1 MLLREQNVCLNI
13 GEQAPDFIL
22 PDQNGKDVR
31 LSDFRGRKNVVVAL
45 HPGDL
50 SSGCKDSFR
59 FYQQYIAQFDQADAQ
74 VLAINM
80 APVESNKAWIDEIG
94 ELGFPVLADYVP
106 LGDATLKFDCFV
118 PKEGYGKRAVFLV
131 DKEGNL
137 RHIEVLK
144 ATGNACPDMSRMLD
158 ILHEMN

>member
-13 GEQAPDFIL
+13 GEKAPDFIL
-22 PDQNGKDVR
+22 PDQNGMDVS
-31 LSDFRGRKNVVVAL
+31 LSEFRGRKNVLVGL

-50 SSGCKDSFR
+50 NSGCKDSFR
-59 FYQQYIAQFDQADAQ
+59 FYQQYLAQFEESDTQ

-80 APVESNKAWIDEIG
+80 ASIESNRTWLDEIG

-118 PKEGYGKRAVFLV
+118 PKEGYGKRAVFLI
-131 DKEGNL
+131 DKDGKL

-144 ATGNACPDMSRMLD
+144 ATSNACPDMSRMFE
-158 ILHEMN
+158 IIQEMN

>member
-1 MLLREQNVCLNI
+1 MLLREQNVRLNI

-31 LSDFRGRKNVVVAL
+31 LSEFRGRKNVVVAL

-50 SSGCKDSFR
+50 NSGCKDSFR
-59 FYQQYIAQFDQADAQ
+59 FYQQYLAQFEQADTQ

-80 APVESNKAWIDEIG
+80 APVESNRAWIDEIG

-106 LGDATLKFDCFV
+106 LGDATLKFDCFM

-131 DKEGNL
+131 DKEGIL

-144 ATGNACPDMSRMLD
+144 ATGNACPDMSQMFE
-158 ILHEMN
+158 IIQEMN

>member
-22 PDQNGKDVR
+22 PDQNGMEVS
-31 LSDFRGRKNVVVAL
+31 LSEFRGRKNVVIAL

-50 SSGCKDSFR
+50 TSGCKDSFR
-59 FYQQYIAQFDQADAQ
+59 FYQQHLTQFEKADTQ

-80 APVESNKAWIDEIG
+80 APVESNRAWLEEVG

-106 LGDATLKFDCFV
+106 LGDATLKYDCFV

-131 DKEGNL
+131 DKEGKL

-144 ATGNACPDMSRMLD
+144 ATGNDCPDMSQMFE
-158 ILHEMN
+158 IIQEMN